1 MKNNN
6 QKYAE
11 EVKAWLRENAKQ
23 VKGFEVDNLFV
34 VGAIKTIERKDLG
47 PKGYERINRNFK
59 SFKELKVHYGKKISK
74 VNTKEFSDG
83 PAKVSG
89 IVGSLKRIAKRV
101 VGKNFVGE

>member
-1 MKNNN
+1 MNKN

-47 PKGYERINRNFK
+47 PKGYEKIEKQFK
-59 SFKELKVHYGKKISK
+59 DFNELKEHYGKKPSK
-74 VNTKEFSDG
+74 VNTKKFSKG
-83 PAKVSG
+83 SAKVSG
-89 IVGSLKRIAKRV
+89 LVGSIKGIAKRV
-101 VGKNFVGE
+101 VGKNVAGR